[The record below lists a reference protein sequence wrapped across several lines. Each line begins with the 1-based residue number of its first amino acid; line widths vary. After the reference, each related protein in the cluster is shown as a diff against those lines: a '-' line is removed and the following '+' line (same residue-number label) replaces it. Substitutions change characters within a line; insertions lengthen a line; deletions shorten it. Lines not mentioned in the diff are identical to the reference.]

1 MSFARPLR
9 PGAKADNGATFRVE
23 GILGTDL
30 QRDLAVL
37 KIASRDRPSLALG
50 ASVSIKAGEKV
61 AVIGSPLGL
70 EGSLS
75 EGIVAANREVKEFG
89 RMLQITAPISHGS
102 SGSPVLDFNGKVVGI
117 AATSRSE
124 GQAVNFAIPVEELT
138 KLISKIRFGQ
148 APMAFTDP
156 SINPMDRPD
165 EIAALPSTT
174 AAKKPGPLP
183 ANLLGQIQLKLI
195 SNEKGTLK
203 FDVRNGTGWMLRGI
217 SINMH
222 RWSQHGPGTLNHATT
237 NVELKPGNETAAKPY
252 GSTVFTAEVGDF
264 LNEIKTDYGQ
274 GPVSDP
280 TYCNTTVVQA
290 IGTSPLRFVLNCR
303 LKNQ

>member
-1 MSFARPLR
+1 
-9 PGAKADNGATFRVE
+9 
-23 GILGTDL
+23 
-30 QRDLAVL
+30 
-37 KIASRDRPSLALG
+37 
-50 ASVSIKAGEKV
+50 
-61 AVIGSPLGL
+61 
-70 EGSLS
+70 
-75 EGIVAANREVKEFG
+75 
-89 RMLQITAPISHGS
+89 MLQITAPISHGS

-165 EIAALPSTT
+165 EIAALPSTM

-203 FDVRNGTGWMLRGI
+203 LMCVMERAGCCG
-217 SINMH
+217 
-222 RWSQHGPGTLNHATT
+222 
-237 NVELKPGNETAAKPY
+237 
-252 GSTVFTAEVGDF
+252 VF
-264 LNEIKTDYGQ
+264 Q
-274 GPVSDP
+274 
-280 TYCNTTVVQA
+280 
-290 IGTSPLRFVLNCR
+290 
-303 LKNQ
+303 